1 MSNAK
6 NEVTRLLEAW
16 QAGDEDALNRLI
28 PLIEQELRGLARGFM
43 SRERGHHTLQ
53 PTALVNEVFIKLA
66 QPDQV
71 SWKNRAHFLG
81 FAAQTM
87 RRVLTDHARRHKAQI
102 RNEGVRPMPLDELR
116 DHPAFRA
123 QDLVDLDDA
132 LKELK
137 ELEPKHSYALEL
149 FYFAG
154 LKYQEVGE
162 VMDCSE
168 ATAKRHL
175 QKGRA
180 WLRRYFRIA
189 EASSPD
195 AGSSEDQES

>member
-1 MSNAK
+1 MDIPK

-16 QAGDEDALNRLI
+16 QAGDGEALARLI
-28 PLIEQELRGLARGFM
+28 PLIERELRGLARGFM
-43 SRERGHHTLQ
+43 SRERGNHTLQ
-53 PTALVNEVFIKLA
+53 PTALVNEVFIRLA
-66 QPDQV
+66 QPDEV
-71 SWKNRAHFLG
+71 SWKSRAHFMG

-123 QDLVDLDDA
+123 QELLDLDDA

-137 ELEPKHSYALEL
+137 ELEPQHSHALEL

-154 LKYQEVGE
+154 LTYKEVGV
-162 VMDCSE
+162 VMGCSE
-168 ATAKRHL
+168 ATAKRRL
-175 QKGRA
+175 KAGRA
-180 WLRRYFRIA
+180 WLQRYFRGAA
-189 EASSPD
+189 E
-195 AGSSEDQES
+195 EET